1 MVDINL
7 KLRLKKNQSF
17 LVLII
22 TSLVFFLNISFVH
35 GQPVNF
41 TLDFETGDLRGWT
54 KKGNAFDYQPT
65 LGDNPTA
72 RHRGQP
78 SNHQGKYWIGTYE
91 KYQGKSEQKSG
102 NIQGDRPTG
111 SLTSA
116 PFTIPSGILSFL
128 IGGGSSFETRV
139 ELVIIDPIEQRERR
153 VYHASGKDT
162 ETMHRVKWDITPY
175 ANKTGRIRIVDTSSG
190 GWGHINVDDFR
201 FTAVQGVTTPVIPAF
216 RLEQKVEVP
225 DLVRRNVSEAERVL
239 NRVKLR
245 LGEIIKKPSNQKL
258 GTILRQSPVAH
269 SKVERGTPINIW
281 VAESEMVEVP
291 NLVGQSIG
299 QAKEILKETRLQ
311 FGNLIEEISNRKAG
325 IVFRQDPIAG
335 TKVIVDSPVNLWI
348 AAKRE
353 KPVAKINPGY
363 KKVVQGEK
371 IIFKSQS
378 TPAAE
383 IREKWRGPN
392 NQIGTGSRFEVLTDQ
407 LNPGQYEIVLAIMD
421 SQEQSDKAFATL
433 EVTPPEIIP
442 IEYRVFLETE
452 PNRTETGKTVI
463 FRARVEQPTEKI
475 GYRFIFGDGKVR
487 DWSNEAMAEHSY
499 SESGNYHAY
508 VVARIDHNIMPE
520 SNPVMLTIIKP
531 SLKIPWILIIVGSL
545 SVLAGGYYLF
555 SRIRKAGKAIKDVTP
570 EIQIKPHRD
579 TGIQQIE
586 SDTNIQSDFE
596 IRLKPILDHGK
607 QDIEAEGSLIIGERR
622 DHE

>member
-22 TSLVFFLNISFVH
+22 TSLVFFLNISFAH

-54 KKGNAFDYQPT
+54 KTGNAFDYQPT

-72 RHRGQP
+72 RNRGQP
-78 SNHQGKYWIGTYE
+78 SHHQGTYWIGTYE
-91 KYQGKSEQKSG
+91 KYQGKPGQEPG
-102 NIQGDRPTG
+102 DIQGDRPTG
-111 SLTSA
+111 TLTSA
-116 PFTIPSGILSFL
+116 PFTIPRGTLSFL
-128 IGGGSSFETRV
+128 IGGGSSFQTRV
-139 ELVIIDPIEQRERR
+139 ELLVQDPIEGSIR
-153 VYHASGKDT
+153 VFQASGRNT
-162 ETMHRVKWDITPY
+162 ETMHRVEWNLTPY
-175 ANKTGRIRIVDTSSG
+175 ADKTGKIRIVDASSG
-190 GWGHINVDDFR
+190 PWGHINVDDFR
-201 FTAVQGVTTPVIPAF
+201 FSSIYNFDKPIIPVVP
-216 RLEQKVEVP
+216 LDQKVEVP
-225 DLVRRNVSEAERVL
+225 DLVRRKVAEAESILHGVR
-239 NRVKLR
+239 LR
-245 LGEIIKKPSNQKL
+245 LGEVIKKPSDQQG
-258 GTILRQSPVAH
+258 GTILRQSPAAH
-269 SKVERGTPINIW
+269 TRVERGTPVKIW
-281 VAESEMVEVP
+281 IAESEMVKVP
-291 NLVGQSIG
+291 NLVGFRIER
-299 QAKEILKETRLQ
+299 AKNILKETRLQ

-348 AAKRE
+348 ATKRE

-442 IEYRVFLETE
+442 LEYRVFLEAE

-463 FRARVEQPTEKI
+463 FRARLEPPTEKI

-499 SESGNYHAY
+499 SEPGNYHAY